1 MSNMPPPG
9 LRVGTGTGLGPLLA
23 LRVVD
28 PDPAA
33 AAAAASATATTTAT
47 PPWLLL
53 PRPEDPNEWRGASVV
68 CFAVLSAAIATAFV
82 CMRFYT
88 RARIL
93 RTIEWEDWTIL
104 ASLVFA
110 IATSAGMIIQLK
122 FGLGDHLYYAW
133 PSYASYIEAGTFT
146 NLAYSVSITLTKVS
160 ILLLYI
166 RVFAYDLVC
175 LLAKIMLGVVAV
187 SHAWIIAS
195 ILTTCIPLSAAWNF
209 DPLSPPVY
217 CHPFS
222 VFWGNA
228 CIHLVTDF
236 FIFLLPLPVI
246 ASMRLPRRQKMGL
259 YFVFSLAF
267 LVCAISILRLVRLFH
282 TDETMEQVLDVTW
295 SAVRIANLTCIE
307 VHAAIITACL
317 TTLKPLF
324 TRLFPSLDAS
334 PARRKGSFSSSP
346 SSASSHHHGGGA
358 LATATRGDWEKNF
371 SSANPEAHYKR
382 PLTIGTKSSRPRVC
396 RDTFAS
402 IDAMKLALSPTT
414 PKGDNDERADVLSSL
429 RPAADVR
436 NGQGGEFR
444 LAEVDAGAP
453 LRWPSR
459 LVRKSRLQMPQG
471 ARTRGSTLRSHQS
484 QRSVERFGPSIP
496 ENRI

>member
-1 MSNMPPPG
+1 MPNMPPPG
-9 LRVGTGTGLGPLLA
+9 LSVSTGTGSAPLFA
-23 LRVVD
+23 LRAVD

-33 AAAAASATATTTAT
+33 AAAAAAAKATTLGT

-53 PRPEDPNEWRGASVV
+53 ARPEDPNEWRGASVL
-68 CFAVLSAAIATAFV
+68 FIAVLCAVIATAFV

-88 RARIL
+88 RVRIL
-93 RTIEWEDWTIL
+93 RTVEWEDWTIL

-110 IATSAGMIIQLK
+110 IATSAGMITQLK
-122 FGLGDHLYYAW
+122 FGLGEHLYYSW
-133 PSYASYIEAGTFT
+133 PSYPSYIEAGTFT
-146 NLAYSVSITLTKVS
+146 NLSYSISLTLTKVS

-166 RVFAYDLVC
+166 RIFAYDLVC
-175 LLAKIMLGVVAV
+175 LLSKILLGIVAV
-187 SHAWIIAS
+187 SHTWIIVS
-195 ILTTCIPLSAAWNF
+195 ILTTCIPLSAAWNY
-209 DPLSPPVY
+209 DPQAPPVY

-222 VFWGNA
+222 VFWANA
-228 CIHLVTDF
+228 CLHLVTDF

-246 ASMRLPRRQKMGL
+246 ASMRLPRRQKLGL

-295 SAVRIANLTCIE
+295 SAVRIANVTCIE

-324 TRLFPSLDAS
+324 TRLFPSFDAS
-334 PARRKGSFSSSP
+334 PARRKGSFSSFTSKV
-346 SSASSHHHGGGA
+346 SSHPA
-358 LATATRGDWEKNF
+358 AAAAANRGDWEKNF
-371 SSANPEAHYKR
+371 STANPEAHYKR
-382 PLTIGTKSSRPRVC
+382 PLTIGTKSSRPLVRH
-396 RDTFAS
+396 DTFAS
-402 IDAMKLALSPTT
+402 ILALSPTT
-414 PKGDNDERADVLSSL
+414 PRDDDERADVLASM
-429 RPAADVR
+429 RPSAGLK
-436 NGQGGEFR
+436 NGRRDGEFR

-471 ARTRGSTLRSHQS
+471 ARTRSSTLR
-484 QRSVERFGPSIP
+484 RDTERFGPP
-496 ENRI
+496 MP